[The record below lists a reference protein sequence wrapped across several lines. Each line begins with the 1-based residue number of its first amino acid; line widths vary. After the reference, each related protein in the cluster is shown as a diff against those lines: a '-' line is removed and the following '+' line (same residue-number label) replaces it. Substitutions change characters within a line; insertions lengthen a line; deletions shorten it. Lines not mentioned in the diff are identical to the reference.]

1 MNTTFTKEA
10 LAMWIAG
17 LIDAAKNDEQFD
29 VAWFTPTENTRF
41 SIIGGW
47 VDDGVSSD
55 YADLFCMSKSNP
67 TKVMCVDVADNE
79 DTLITEEEPETTH
92 IVLEWDDSPE
102 AAAEFFM
109 HEWERLMEKAGE
121 AV

>member
-10 LAMWIAG
+10 LAGWIKG
-17 LIDAAKNDEQFD
+17 LMQAAKEDEQFE
-29 VAWFTPTENTRF
+29 VSWFIPTKHSHF

-47 VDDGVSSD
+47 VDGYDPN

-67 TKVMCVDVADNE
+67 TKAMCVDVVDNE
-79 DTLITEEEPETTH
+79 DTLITIEEEVESTH
-92 IVLEWDDSPE
+92 IVLELDDNPE

-109 HEWERLMEKAGE
+109 HEWERLMEEAGE

>member
-10 LAMWIAG
+10 LATWIAG
-17 LIDAAKNDEQFD
+17 LIDAAKEDEQFD
-29 VAWFTPTENTRF
+29 VAWFAPTKNTRF

-47 VDDGVSSD
+47 VDGYNSN

-67 TKVMCVDVADNE
+67 TKAMCVDVVDNE
-79 DTLITEEEPETTH
+79 DTLITIEEEVEPTH
-92 IVLEWDDSPE
+92 IILEWDDSPD

-109 HEWERLMEKAGE
+109 HEWERLMEAAGE

>member
-10 LAMWIAG
+10 LATWIAG

-55 YADLFCMSKSNP
+55 YADLFCMSKFCP
-67 TKVMCVDVADNE
+67 TKVMCVDVVDNE
-79 DTLITEEEPETTH
+79 DTLIVEEEPETTH
-92 IVLEWDDSPE
+92 IVLEWNDSAE

-109 HEWERLMEKAGE
+109 HEWERLMEEAGE
-121 AV
+121 EV